1 MTPFVLVPGA
11 WLGGFAWERVCA
23 PLLDAGHDVRPL
35 TLSGLGNL
43 SDATDVTLRTHVADI
58 VSVLEE
64 ADLHDVVLVGHGCAG
79 IPVGQAA
86 LEVRDRLRHV
96 VHVDSRIARD
106 GRSFVDGFGAEGR
119 RELVDT
125 IDAHHG
131 CWPLTLTH
139 DDFVAQGLGHGDIH
153 LIQDWSKPHP
163 GRTLTDPAELV
174 GDLADLPSTYVKCL
188 LAGPEPTD
196 DVTALLAS
204 PHWQLKELATGHWPM
219 YSAPAELAQ
228 ILLALD

>member
-1 MTPFVLVPGA
+1 MTTFVLVPGA

-23 PLLDAGHDVRPL
+23 LLLDAGHDVRPL

-43 SDATDVTLRTHVADI
+43 CDATDVTLRTHVDDI
-58 VSVLEE
+58 VAVMEE
-64 ADLHDVVLVGHGCAG
+64 ADLHDVVLVGHSCAG
-79 IPVGQAA
+79 IPLGLAA

-96 VHVDSRIARD
+96 VYVDSDVARD
-106 GRSFVDGFGAEGR
+106 GRSFVDGFGPEGR
-119 RELVDT
+119 RELVET
-125 IDAHHG
+125 IAANQG

-163 GRTLTDPAELV
+163 GRTLTDPAQLT

-188 LAGPEPTD
+188 LDGSEPTD

-204 PHWQLKELATGHWPM
+204 PHWQLVELATGHWPM

-228 ILLALD
+228 VLLALD